1 MLPDRVT
8 AAALAS
14 EIEAACEWAGR
25 EQVQLDCSLPEKLLR
40 AVFIRDDSSEHFYLQ
55 GRFDGYKAL
64 PPIWEWCDANWSN
77 AGDRRLSPNAA
88 QTSHGCSM
96 YIDHRGTAIIC
107 APFNRLAY
115 AAHGGPHTN
124 WGELT
129 HWMTVGGGV
138 VYAVTI
144 GDMLHTIARDFRYTS
159 GRMA

>member
-8 AAALAS
+8 AAAF
-14 EIEAACEWAGR
+14 AAELGPAREWAKR
-25 EQVQLDCSLPEKLLR
+25 EQFKLECDLPKMELR
-40 AVFIRDDSSEHFYLQ
+40 VTFSRADSGECFYLR

-64 PPIWEWCDANWSN
+64 PPTWEWCDANWSN
-77 AGDRRLSPNAA
+77 AGEKRLSPDAA
-88 QTSHGCSM
+88 QTAHGSSVFL
-96 YIDHRGTAIIC
+96 DHHGTAIIC

-115 AAHGGPHTN
+115 AAHGGPHSN

-129 HWMTVGGGV
+129 HWMTVARRV

-144 GDMLHTIARDFRYTS
+144 GDMLHSIARDFRYTS

>member
-14 EIEAACEWAGR
+14 EIEAAREWARR

-40 AVFIRDDSSEHFYLQ
+40 AVFVRDDSSEHFYLQ

-64 PPIWEWCDANWSN
+64 PPIWEWCDVNWSN
-77 AGDRRLSPNAA
+77 AGNRRLSPKAA
-88 QTSHGCSM
+88 QTSHGSSM
-96 YIDHRGTAIIC
+96 FLDHGGTAIIC
-107 APFNRLAY
+107 TPFNRLAY
-115 AAHGGPHTN
+115 VSNDGPHSD

-129 HWMTVGGGV
+129 HWMTARRGV

>member
-1 MLPDRVT
+1 MLPERVT
-8 AAALAS
+8 AAAFTS
-14 EIEAACEWAGR
+14 ELEAACEWARR
-25 EQVQLDCSLPEKLLR
+25 EQVQLDCSLPEKLLCATFVR
-40 AVFIRDDSSEHFYLQ
+40 GDSSEHFYVR

-77 AGDRRLSPNAA
+77 AGERRLSPDAA
-88 QTSHGCSM
+88 GTAHGSSM
-96 YIDHRGTAIIC
+96 FLDHRGTAIIC

-115 AAHGGPHTN
+115 AVHNGPHSN

-129 HWMTVGGGV
+129 HWMTVRRGV

-144 GDMLHTIARDFRYTS
+144 ADMLHTIARDFRYTT

>member
-14 EIEAACEWAGR
+14 ELEVACAWAER

-40 AVFIRDDSSEHFYLQ
+40 AVLVRDDSPERFYLQ

-64 PPIWEWCDANWSN
+64 PPIWEWCDANWAN
-77 AGDRRLSPNAA
+77 AGDRRLSPNAVP
-88 QTSHGCSM
+88 TSHGSSM
-96 YIDHRGTAIIC
+96 FLDHRGTAVIC

-115 AAHGGPHTN
+115 AANDGPHRD

-129 HWMTVGGGV
+129 HWMTVRRGV
-138 VYAVTI
+138 VYAVEV